1 MNTKQKFA
9 QFLWTGLSGT
19 TLTNEEE
26 KFLTETPPGAVI
38 LFTRNYESPEQLWK
52 LNSRLQKIATKN
64 GGKHPFIIGVDM
76 EGGRVARFKEP
87 FTIWPPMK
95 KLADKNSTSLA
106 FDFAK
111 AMGDELSAVGVNFN
125 FSPCTDTLLNDE
137 NEVIG
142 DRAFSTE
149 HEVVGK
155 FASSVVRGFNK
166 ANILTCIKHFPG
178 HGYSAIDS
186 HDDLPV
192 DDRSLDQIHE
202 IDAFKKALRT
212 KPEFLMPGHLIF
224 PKVDD
229 EFPVTLSEKWIKD
242 ILMND
247 MRCRALLISDDL
259 EMGALKKYD
268 FSMMV
273 ERVYNLGFHQL
284 LFCHG
289 HEKAQ
294 EALEILSSSCELDET
309 RLARILDLKSK
320 HPLLGPTAFN
330 QDTIGNEAHKKIA
343 EQFI

>member
-19 TLTNEEE
+19 TLTEEEE

-52 LNSRLQKIATKN
+52 LTTHLQKIATSN

-95 KLADKNSTSLA
+95 NLAEKDSTSLA

-125 FSPCTDTLLNDE
+125 FSPCTDTLLNNE

-149 HEVVGK
+149 HEIVGK

-166 ANILTCIKHFPG
+166 AGILTCVKHFPG
-178 HGYSAIDS
+178 HGYSAVDS

-192 DDRSLDQIHE
+192 DERKLDEIHE
-202 IDAFKKALRT
+202 IEAFKKALRT

-224 PKVDD
+224 PNVDP

-242 ILMND
+242 ILLED
-247 MRCRALLISDDL
+247 MRCKAFLISDDL

-268 FSMMV
+268 FTMMV
-273 ERVYNLGFHQL
+273 KRVYDLGFHQL

-294 EALEILSSSCELDET
+294 EALEILSSSCELDES
-309 RLARILDLKSK
+309 RLARILDLKAKS
-320 HPLLGPTAFN
+320 PLLGPKAFN
-330 QDTIGNEAHKKIA
+330 QDTIGSETHKEIA
-343 EQFI
+343 KQFS